1 VRYPDSMVETPASV
15 GNRPP
20 HLDEN
25 IDSVLEVQ
33 KRDWEQR
40 PRSQR
45 IVERVSR
52 FIARPLYLAAL
63 VTVVVAWIAANS
75 LLPRWGMA
83 PFDPFPYPLLDGIL
97 TLAALISTTIVLIVQ
112 NRQARLEQQHTHI
125 ALQINLTTEQ
135 KVAKVINLIE
145 ELRRDLPMVKN
156 RYDPQAETFA
166 EKTDALQV
174 LSAIEAV
181 GLAGDR
187 SETQSQ
193 PAASSPAGDTSKR

>member
-1 VRYPDSMVETPASV
+1 MVENPASA
-15 GNRPP
+15 GNRPS
-20 HLDEN
+20 HLDAN

-52 FIARPLYLAAL
+52 YIGRPLYLAAL
-63 VTVVVAWIAANS
+63 VTVVVAWIGANS

-135 KVAKVINLIE
+135 KVAKVINLI
-145 ELRRDLPMVKN
+145 
-156 RYDPQAETFA
+156 
-166 EKTDALQV
+166 
-174 LSAIEAV
+174 
-181 GLAGDR
+181 
-187 SETQSQ
+187 
-193 PAASSPAGDTSKR
+193 

>member
-1 VRYPDSMVETPASV
+1 
-15 GNRPP
+15 
-20 HLDEN
+20 
-25 IDSVLEVQ
+25 
-33 KRDWEQR
+33 
-40 PRSQR
+40 
-45 IVERVSR
+45 VERVSR
-52 FIARPLYLAAL
+52 YIGRPLYLAAL
-63 VTVVVAWIAANS
+63 VTVVVAWIGANS

-97 TLAALISTTIVLIVQ
+97 TLAALISTTVVLIVQ

-156 RYDPQAETFA
+156 RYDAQAETFA

-174 LSAIEAV
+174 LSAIEEV
-181 GLAGDR
+181 GLVDDHSA
-187 SETQSQ
+187 TQSE
-193 PAASSPAGDTSKR
+193 SSDV

>member
-1 VRYPDSMVETPASV
+1 MVETPASA
-15 GNRPP
+15 GHRPP
-20 HLDEN
+20 HLEEN

-33 KRDWEQR
+33 KREWEQR

-52 FIARPLYLAAL
+52 YIGRPLYLAVLA
-63 VTVVVAWIAANS
+63 TFVVAWIVANS
-75 LLPRWGMA
+75 LVPRWGKA

-97 TLAALISTTIVLIVQ
+97 TLAALISTTIVLIAQ

-125 ALQINLTTEQ
+125 ALQLNLTTEQ

-174 LSAIEAV
+174 LSAIEEV
-181 GLAGDR
+181 GLAEDR
-187 SETQSQ
+187 SVTQSQ
-193 PAASSPAGDTSKR
+193 PAASPPAGDTSKR

>member
-1 VRYPDSMVETPASV
+1 MVEIPSSA

-52 FIARPLYLAAL
+52 YIGRPVYLAAL
-63 VTVVVAWIAANS
+63 VSVVVAWIAANS
-75 LLPRWGMA
+75 LLPRWGRA

-97 TLAALISTTIVLIVQ
+97 TLLALISTTIVLIVQ

-156 RYDPQAETFA
+156 RYDAQAETFA

-181 GLAGDR
+181 GLADDR
-187 SETQSQ
+187 SAMQAESSG
-193 PAASSPAGDTSKR
+193 AAPVGDTSKR